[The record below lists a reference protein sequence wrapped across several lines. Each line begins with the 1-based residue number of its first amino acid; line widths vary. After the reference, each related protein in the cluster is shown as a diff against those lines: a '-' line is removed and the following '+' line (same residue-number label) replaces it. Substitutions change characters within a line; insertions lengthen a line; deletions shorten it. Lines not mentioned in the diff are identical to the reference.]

1 MRALITLVI
10 PLLLLW
16 GCNST
21 QVQELPPPPINL
33 AQHPQ
38 LQAQPVESLEE
49 IFALTSTMKAQL
61 NNAFATRS
69 GNLSATKRLM
79 MLILENGDKS
89 VRYQSGATLTAA
101 QTYKQLNA
109 NCLSLSILA
118 FSMAEHLGLQ
128 GQFQRVH
135 IPEYWALNRGYNLL
149 TGHINLRLYTP
160 RRHNDVYELYNAE
173 REVTVDFAPDLSGSQ
188 FKITDIT
195 KERVAAMFYNN
206 KGATALVEQDY
217 ERAYSYFYAATQMDP
232 YYSGGWGNLGILY
245 RLLNDFERAERVYQY
260 AINIDKDNNTALG
273 NLAILYRHTG
283 REQQAKEIEH
293 KLAQMRKDNP
303 YYHIALGNDSLVQKQ
318 YVKAL
323 NHFRKARELDERIH
337 ESYFGMAHT
346 YYLMGD
352 IKATRRYL
360 LMAQKR
366 AQFDYDKLRY
376 RGKLASLELIANNR

>member
-1 MRALITLVI
+1 MRSLITLVM
-10 PLLLLW
+10 PLILLW

-21 QVQELPPPPINL
+21 QVKELPAPPINL
-33 AQHPQ
+33 AYHPQ
-38 LQAQPVESLEE
+38 FQAQPVESLEE
-49 IFALTSTMKAQL
+49 IFALDSSMQAQL

-118 FSMAEHLGLQ
+118 FSMAEHLGLK

-149 TGHINLRLYTP
+149 TGHINLRLYQP
-160 RRHNDVYELYNAE
+160 RRRNEVYELYNAE
-173 REVTVDFAPDLSGSQ
+173 REVIVDFAPDISDGN
-188 FKITDIT
+188 FKTTEIT

-206 KGATALVEQDY
+206 KGAAALVEQDY

-245 RLLNDFERAERVYQY
+245 RLINDFERAESAYQY

-273 NLAILYRHTG
+273 NLAILYRLTERTHLA
-283 REQQAKEIEH
+283 EDIER
-293 KLAQMRKDNP
+293 KLAQLRRNNP

-318 YVKAL
+318 YAQAL

-352 IKATRRYL
+352 IKATRKYL

-366 AQFDYDKLRY
+366 AHFDYDKLRY
-376 RGKLASLELIANNR
+376 RGKLASLELIAKNR

>member
-1 MRALITLVI
+1 MRTLITLMV

-16 GCNST
+16 GCIST
-21 QVQELPPPPINL
+21 QVKELPPPPNNL

-38 LQAQPVESLEE
+38 FHAQTVESLEE
-49 IFALTSTMKAQL
+49 IFALDSSMKAQL

-69 GNLSATKRLM
+69 ANLSATKRLM
-79 MLILENGDKS
+79 MHILENGDKS

-118 FSMAEHLGLQ
+118 FSMAEHLGLK

-149 TGHINLRLYTP
+149 TGHINLRLYQP
-160 RRHNDVYELYNAE
+160 RHRNEVYELYNAE
-173 REVTVDFAPDLSGSQ
+173 REVLVDFAPDISNGN
-188 FKITDIT
+188 FKTTEIT

-206 KGATALVEQDY
+206 KGAAALVEQDY
-217 ERAYSYFYAATQMDP
+217 ERAYSYFFAATQMDP
-232 YYSGGWGNLGILY
+232 YYSGGWGNLGVLY
-245 RLLNDFERAERVYQY
+245 RLINDFERAESAYQY

-273 NLAILYRHTG
+273 NLAILYRLTE
-283 REQQAKEIEH
+283 RENQAVDIER
-293 KLAQMRKDNP
+293 KLAQMRRSNP

-318 YVKAL
+318 YAQAL
-323 NHFRKARELDERIH
+323 SHFRKARELDERIH

-352 IKATRRYL
+352 IKATRKYL
-360 LMAQKR
+360 LMAHKK

-376 RGKLASLELIANNR
+376 RGKLASLELIATNR